1 MFLLSTDIRKDG
13 VLIPGVTCTPL
24 PDCPTSYE
32 SGPLSLDIRQ
42 NEDLIPGV
50 TCNAISLESLPDCP
64 ITVESAPLKLDL
76 RQNEDSVPGRDSKY
90 NEIWG
95 LGKRFCMHPPKIP
108 LY

>member
-1 MFLLSTDIRKDG
+1 M
-13 VLIPGVTCTPL
+13 

-90 NEIWG
+90 NEI
-95 LGKRFCMHPPKIP
+95 
-108 LY
+108 